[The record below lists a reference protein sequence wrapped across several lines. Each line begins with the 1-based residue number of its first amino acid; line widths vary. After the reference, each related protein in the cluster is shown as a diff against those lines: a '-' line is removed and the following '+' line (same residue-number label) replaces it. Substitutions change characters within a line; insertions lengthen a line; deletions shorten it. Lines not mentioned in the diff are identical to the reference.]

1 MAVIEPPASNV
12 AARASNLASICKR
25 RFSAVWRAGL
35 RGNDLWQLSLSERRH
50 FGDMIQLDV
59 HFSVVYRL

>member
-1 MAVIEPPASNV
+1 M
-12 AARASNLASICKR
+12 
-25 RFSAVWRAGL
+25 GD
-35 RGNDLWQLSLSERRH
+35 DLWQLSLSEGRH